1 MSHVPRILARL
12 ARPRP
17 WRRPAVSTRPAG
29 AGLALTGLLAGGA
42 LAQTSTTQTS
52 INVGLQA
59 GGTLS
64 WVTFAIE
71 RYGLDRQ
78 LGFQLN
84 ATTYASKDA
93 TRVALRSGAAQ
104 VVVDDFLEVTL
115 LRQKGFPVSAVY
127 PFSLLTGGVVVPQD
141 SPIRTVADLRG
152 KTLGAT
158 SLTDKTLLILRA
170 YTRATAGFDVQDA
183 SKVVSVSSPLMEQFM
198 NRGEIQAGIPFWHHN
213 ARMVSGGKFR
223 QLISSGDLMQ
233 GLGLPRNVPLLY
245 IVARTDTDPATLR
258 LFLKAVQ
265 LAEAKMKADAAFW
278 PAMLDANLYVL
289 PNRAQLPALRS
300 QWAAGLPT
308 RWTAADLNATLLLTR
323 KMIAVAGPD
332 VVGLTRLDTRA
343 FNTSYQP

>member
-1 MSHVPRILARL
+1 MVHLHRTLTCL
-12 ARPRP
+12 LLLGL
-17 WRRPAVSTRPAG
+17 PAVG
-29 AGLALTGLLAGGA
+29 AAE
-42 LAQTSTTQTS
+42 AQKT
-52 INVGLQA
+52 IDVGLQA

-71 RYGLDRQ
+71 RYKLDQQ
-78 LGFQLN
+78 LGFTLK
-84 ATTYASKDA
+84 ATTYASKEA

-141 SPIRTVADLRG
+141 SPIRSVADLQG

-170 YTRATAGFDVQDA
+170 YTKLKAGFDVQDA

-223 QLISSGDLMQ
+223 ELVSSGDLMK
-233 GLGLPRNVPLLY
+233 GLGLPKNVPLLY
-245 IVARTDTDPATLR
+245 VVARTDTDPATLR
-258 LFLKAVQ
+258 LFLKAML
-265 LAEAKMKADAAFW
+265 LAEEKMKSDAAFW

-289 PNRAQLPALRS
+289 PDRAQLPALRR

-308 RWTAADLNATLLLTR
+308 HWTAADLNATLLLTR
-323 KMIAVAGPD
+323 KMIEVAGAD

>member
-1 MSHVPRILARL
+1 M
-12 ARPRP
+12 
-17 WRRPAVSTRPAG
+17 
-29 AGLALTGLLAGGA
+29 LAGGA
-42 LAQTSTTQTS
+42 QAQRS

-59 GGTLS
+59 GGTMS

-71 RYGLDRQ
+71 RYGLDQQ
-78 LGFQLN
+78 LGFKLN

-93 TRVALRSGAAQ
+93 TRVALRSGASQ
-104 VVVDDFLEVTL
+104 IVVDDFLEVTL

-170 YTRATAGFDVQDA
+170 YAKATAGFDVQEA

-198 NRGEIQAGIPFWHHN
+198 NRGEIEAGIPFWHHN

-223 QLISSGDLMQ
+223 QLISSGDLLR
-233 GLGLPRNVPLLY
+233 GLGLPKNVPLLY
-245 IVARTDTDPATLR
+245 IVARTDTDPATLG
-258 LFLKAVQ
+258 LFLKAVL
-265 LAEAKMKADAAFW
+265 LAEEKMKSDAAFW
-278 PAMLDANLYVL
+278 PAMLDANLYAL
-289 PNRAQLPALRS
+289 PDRAQLPALRS
-300 QWAAGLPT
+300 QWAAGLPAH
-308 RWTAADLNATLLLTR
+308 WTAADLNATLLLTR

>member
-1 MSHVPRILARL
+1 MSQSVR
-12 ARPRP
+12 
-17 WRRPAVSTRPAG
+17 
-29 AGLALTGLLAGGA
+29 ALTGLIALLALSGA
-42 LAQTSTTQTS
+42 TRAEKT
-52 INVGLQA
+52 IDVGLQA

-64 WVTFAIE
+64 WVTFAIQ
-71 RYGLDRQ
+71 RYGIDKQ
-78 LGFQLN
+78 LGFTLN

-104 VVVDDFLEVTL
+104 VVVDDFIEVTL
-115 LRQKGFPVSAVY
+115 LRQKNFPVSAVY
-127 PFSLLTGGVVVPQD
+127 PFSLLAGGIVVPQGSD
-141 SPIRTVADLRG
+141 IRAVADLKG

-198 NRGEIQAGIPFWHHN
+198 NRGEIQAGIPFWHHT
-213 ARMVSGGKFR
+213 ARMVAGGTFR
-223 QLISSGDLMQ
+223 QLISSGDLLK
-233 GLGLPRNVPLLY
+233 GLGLPQTVPLLY
-245 IVARTDTDPATLR
+245 LIARTDTDPTTLG
-258 LFLKAVQ
+258 LFVKAVR
-265 LAEAKMKADAAFW
+265 LAEDRMKADDSFW

-289 PNRAQLPALRS
+289 PDRGQLPALRT

-308 RWTAADLNATLLLTR
+308 HWTTADLNATLLLTR

>member
-1 MSHVPRILARL
+1 MAYLHRTLAHL
-12 ARPRP
+12 LLLGLSA
-17 WRRPAVSTRPAG
+17 SG
-29 AGLALTGLLAGGA
+29 AAE
-42 LAQTSTTQTS
+42 AQKS
-52 INVGLQA
+52 ISIGLQA
-59 GGTLS
+59 GGTMS

-71 RYGLDRQ
+71 RYKLAEQ
-78 LGFQLN
+78 LGFRLN

-104 VVVDDFLEVTL
+104 IVVDDFLEVTL

-127 PFSLLTGGVVVPQD
+127 PFSLLTGGIVVPES
-141 SPIRTVADLRG
+141 SPIKTVADLKG
-152 KTLGAT
+152 KTLGTT

-170 YTRATAGFDVQDA
+170 YTRATAGFDIQDA

-223 QLISSGDLMQ
+223 QLISSGDLMK
-233 GLGLPRNVPLLY
+233 GLGLPQNVPLLY
-245 IVARTDTDPATLR
+245 IVARTDTDAATLG

-265 LAEAKMKADAAFW
+265 LAQQKMKTDAAFW
-278 PAMLDANLYVL
+278 PAMLDANLYAL
-289 PNRAQLPALRS
+289 PDRSQLPALRT

-308 RWTAADLNATLLLTR
+308 RWTAADLSATLLLTR
-323 KMIAVAGPD
+323 KMIAVAGVD

-343 FNTSYQP
+343 FNISYQP